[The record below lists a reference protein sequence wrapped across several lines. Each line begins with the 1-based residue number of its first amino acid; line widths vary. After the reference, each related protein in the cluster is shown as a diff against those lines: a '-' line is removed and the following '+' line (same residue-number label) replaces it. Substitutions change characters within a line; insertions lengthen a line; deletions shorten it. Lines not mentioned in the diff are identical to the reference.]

1 MFGNNRQEQYVID
14 QKVKEEIYRAYP
26 EIEKLNRAK
35 GRWMRFLMCYMLI
48 YRLVYLTDIIQLK
61 ETYPIGRIGS
71 CIMGYIIYCYFL
83 SFCMGARAQ
92 NVYNLYIL
100 IVGAI
105 YSVFK
110 HYQGITSID
119 MLLQVYQSLLQDHPL
134 DVISDILFWIEFV
147 IHVGITIWLTLIP
160 KNRRLAKQF
169 DTLVQ
174 NAGKEGRSA
183 GISAMAR
190 WRSSMDDGNDEE
202 EER

>member
-14 QKVKEEIYRAYP
+14 QKVKEEIYREYP

-48 YRLVYLTDIIQLK
+48 YRLVYLTGIIQLK

-110 HYQGITSID
+110 NYKDITSFD
-119 MLLQVYQSLLQDHPL
+119 MLLQVYQYLLQNYPL
-134 DVISDILFWIEFV
+134 FVISDILFWIEFV
-147 IHVGITIWLTLIP
+147 IHVGIAIWLTVIP
-160 KNRRLAKQF
+160 KNRRLAKQY
-169 DTLVQ
+169 DALMK
-174 NAGKEGRSA
+174 NAGREKRSSS

-190 WRSSMDDGNDEE
+190 WHSKDDGNDEE